1 MTLEVIQKKLVSG
14 FLTLAFRRALLY
26 VIIFANTNLLLAR
39 ILPPEIIGIYNIGNS
54 ILAFFTFFSDFG
66 LAGAIIQKKELNKDD
81 LKTTFT
87 IQEILAFL
95 ILIVVW
101 FMAPFF
107 ANIYHLNDPGMWL
120 IRALGFG
127 FFLTSL
133 KVLPSVLLERNL
145 KFGPLVLIEILETSV
160 FLIALDFMVMQKL
173 GVASYSYAVL
183 LRGIA
188 GTSAIYII
196 APWKLAIG
204 ISKKAVQDLL
214 KFGAPFQLNSILA
227 LLKDRLVALV
237 VAGMIGPLGIG
248 YVTWAQNIAFM
259 PLEIMNIMTRIT
271 FPAFSRL
278 QDDKRALKETLEK
291 SIFFTSLLMYPL
303 LFGVLATAPSLV
315 AHVVRSNWQP
325 ALPMVY
331 LFSLSAF
338 WAALST
344 PFTNFLNATGK
355 INISLKLM
363 VMWTVLEWLITP
375 FLSSRFGFMGV
386 GISSALISF
395 TSIIPIIIIK
405 RIIDVQILKN
415 IRLPLI
421 SAAIMGGTTYY
432 ICQVLVTNFY
442 TLLMA
447 IIMGVLIYSALMLT
461 FAKNKLSESL
471 LSLKN
476 VSK

>member
-1 MTLEVIQKKLVSG
+1 MNLEAIQKKLVSG

-26 VIIFANTNLLLAR
+26 VVIFANTNLFLAR

-66 LAGAIIQKKELNKDD
+66 LAAAIIQKKDLQKDD

-87 IQEILAFL
+87 IQEILSFL
-95 ILIVVW
+95 ILLIIF

-107 ANIYHLNDPGMWL
+107 ANIYHLNESGMWL
-120 IRALGFG
+120 IRALGVG

-145 KFGPLVLIEILETSV
+145 KFGPLVFIEILETSI
-160 FLIALDFMVMQKL
+160 FLVSLDLLVLQKF
-173 GVASYSYAVL
+173 GVESYSYAVL
-183 LRGIA
+183 LRCIT
-188 GTSAIYII
+188 GTVAVYLI
-196 APWKLAIG
+196 APWRLAVG
-204 ISKKAVQDLL
+204 ISKNAVKELL

-237 VAGMIGPLGIG
+237 VAGMIGPLGVG

-278 QDDKRALKETLEK
+278 QNDSQALKETLEK

-303 LFGVLATAPSLV
+303 LFGVMATAPSLV

-331 LFSLSAF
+331 LFSLNAF

-375 FLSSRFGFMGV
+375 FLSSRFGFLGV

-395 TSIIPIIIIK
+395 TSIIPIMIIK
-405 RIIDVQILKN
+405 RIVDVDIAKN

-421 SAAIMGGTTYY
+421 SAAIMGGVAYY
-432 ICQVLVTNFY
+432 ICQMWVTNFY
-442 TLLMA
+442 TLLIA
-447 IIMGVLIYSALMLT
+447 VIIGVLVYAGLILT

-471 LSLKN
+471 SSLKN
-476 VSK
+476 VS